1 MSDSLSDMH
10 RVVGPDHL
18 MHHTL
23 ERDFKALQQVLS
35 GDARLEELLMKME
48 DE

>member
-23 ERDFKALQQVLS
+23 ERDFKALQRVLS
-35 GDARLEELLMKME
+35 GDAELEELLMKTE
-48 DE
+48 ND

>member
-10 RVVGPDHL
+10 RVVGADHL

-23 ERDFKALQQVLS
+23 DRDFKALQRVLS
-35 GDARLEELLMKME
+35 GDVRVEELLMQVE